1 MNQSLY
7 WVHHHHHQFQA
18 NLIQYSL
25 YWVKAFV
32 LQWNAKVQNTLHSSK
47 KNLHESF
54 LVNYKIGCTIYFNH
68 VFPFSFY

>member
-7 WVHHHHHQFQA
+7 WVHHHHRQFQA

-47 KNLHESF
+47 KNLHEIKTKTRPS
-54 LVNYKIGCTIYFNH
+54 LPHC
-68 VFPFSFY
+68 